1 MPVSN
6 DFEVMPESSA
16 EHPREGEQLGGG
28 CGWMQE
34 GWRICVG
41 VAVDRL
47 VQEAC
52 KHHLQ

>member
-28 CGWMQE
+28 VWLDARGMENLCGR
-34 GWRICVG
+34 GS
-41 VAVDRL
+41 D
-47 VQEAC
+47 
-52 KHHLQ
+52 